1 MKGTYKSV
9 SEFLKVMISLDEFL
23 VNKLQCGCSLIL
35 LDSTSASVGLVIGI
49 TLSLLVI
56 FLGIAAGIWYYRS
69 RQQGPHSIMYY
80 KDMSTAP
87 LEEDFDGD
95 DDEKSKINVEYQGV

>member
-1 MKGTYKSV
+1 
-9 SEFLKVMISLDEFL
+9 MISCDFVYFL
-23 VNKLQCGCSLIL
+23 IGLYFHITVLFS
-35 LDSTSASVGLVIGI
+35 DSTSASIGLVIGI

-56 FLGIAAGIWYYRS
+56 CLGIGAGIWYYRS
-69 RQQGPHSIMYY
+69 RRQGPHSIMYY

-95 DDEKSKINVEYQGV
+95 DDGDEKSKINVEYQGV

>member
-1 MKGTYKSV
+1 M
-9 SEFLKVMISLDEFL
+9 
-23 VNKLQCGCSLIL
+23 
-35 LDSTSASVGLVIGI
+35 IGI

-56 FLGIAAGIWYYRS
+56 CLGIGAGIWYYRT
-69 RQQGPHSIMYY
+69 RQQGLHSIMYY

-95 DDEKSKINVEYQGV
+95 NDDDKSKTSIEYQGV